1 MSASPPKGIAA
12 AQFGINAAVARMAAA
27 AAVVKRK
34 RHMSSSLVGGY
45 ACQMEKIKCQEPLA
59 ACIDN
64 SDSRLKNGGK
74 RGPRIHSRRIS
85 RDTQFLAID

>member
-34 RHMSSSLVGGY
+34 RHMSSSLVGGF
-45 ACQMEKIKCQEPLA
+45 ACQMEKSGVRNHLQPALIIL
-59 ACIDN
+59 I
-64 SDSRLKNGGK
+64 
-74 RGPRIHSRRIS
+74 RG
-85 RDTQFLAID
+85 